1 MFYYLYFLLLS
12 LSSNLFAV
20 SFFFVRF
27 SNFFLRINLLFI
39 TLLISSLVLLS
50 ISNNELYYKY
60 FLLLSLIFS
69 FNDTSNVLGWTAT
82 FDCKMA
88 FVFVLLILINI
99 KLNNLILITKIL
111 IHPSIVIWIY
121 IIWLIKW

>member
-99 KLNNLILITKIL
+99 KLNNLILIT
-111 IHPSIVIWIY
+111 
-121 IIWLIKW
+121 